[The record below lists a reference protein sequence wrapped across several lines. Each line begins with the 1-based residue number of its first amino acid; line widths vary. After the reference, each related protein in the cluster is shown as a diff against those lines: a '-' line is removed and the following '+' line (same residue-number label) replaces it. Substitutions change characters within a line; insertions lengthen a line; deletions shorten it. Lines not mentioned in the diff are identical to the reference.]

1 MSDFLQLTDFLQPLS
16 LSDLLPDAPLYDS
29 QLGKHIMLY
38 SEEFP
43 DISDCDIVLI
53 GIPEE
58 RGSGKTN
65 TEHEGLASIRRQL
78 YQLFCWHPTVC
89 IADIGDITPGT
100 TLQDTLAAVKAVVAD
115 LIGAGKRVVLLGGS
129 HDLTL
134 AQYGAYVKR
143 NQIIEAACVDAF
155 INLQTDTPLRSEN
168 FLMEMLT
175 SEPNFVRHY
184 NHIAFQS
191 YFVNPRMLE
200 TMDKL
205 RFDLYRLGVVKE
217 KIEEMEPVIR
227 NVHMMSIDMTAMAHA
242 YAPSSKAMLNGLT
255 GEEMCSLTRYAG
267 MSPHLTSLG
276 IYGYDAVADGQ
287 ALTALQIAQM
297 IWYYIDGFHRGKT
310 ESSLNDRH
318 NFNEYHTTFTETDTV
333 FLQSRKTGRWWMQ
346 LPDQRFIACSAD
358 DYMTAS
364 HNNIPERYLR
374 ALERD

>member
-1 MSDFLQLTDFLQPLS
+1 MSDFLQLTDFLQPLNVS
-16 LSDLLPDAPLYDS
+16 ELLPDAPLFDT
-29 QLGKHIMLY
+29 QLGKHIELY
-38 SEEFP
+38 AGDFP
-43 DISDCDIVLI
+43 DISSCDIVI
-53 GIPEE
+53 VGIPEA
-58 RGSGKTN
+58 RGAGRTN
-65 TEHEGLASIRRQL
+65 DQAIGLVSIRQQL
-78 YQLFCWHPTVC
+78 YQLFCWHPTVS
-89 IADIGDITPGT
+89 IADIGNIVPGT
-100 TLQDTLAAVKAVVAD
+100 TLQDTLAAAKSVMAD
-115 LIGAGKRVVLLGGS
+115 LIGAGKKVVVLGGS

-143 NQIIEAACVDAF
+143 NQIIEVACVDAM
-155 INLQTDTPLRSEN
+155 INLHVDTPVRSEH

-175 SEPNFVRHY
+175 SEPNYVRHY

-227 NVHMMSIDMTAMAHA
+227 NTHMMSIDMVAMANA
-242 YAPSSKAMLNGLT
+242 YATASRPMPNGLT
-255 GEEMCSLTRYAG
+255 GEEICTLTRFAG
-267 MSPHLTSLG
+267 MSEQLTSLG
-276 IYGYDAVADGQ
+276 IYGYDAAADTQ
-287 ALTALQIAQM
+287 SLTALQIAQM
-297 IWYYIDGFHRGKT
+297 IWYYIDGYHRGKS
-310 ESSLNDRH
+310 ESSLSDRH
-318 NFNEYHTTFTETDTV
+318 NFNEFHTTFTETDTV

-358 DYMTAS
+358 DYVNAS